1 MANITVS
8 ANVDT
13 MLRSANNSAI
23 RSNIGAIAPDFSGSL
38 TGDLEFENG
47 EVLFHEGFGLEG
59 GDIEFSSSN
68 QTLIL
73 NGNDIN
79 GGGSITASTVVAQ
92 GMLSAQADAEFQD
105 SVEFQAGVDF
115 QDGFEVSGGDIDC
128 SNAGSFDLNEIAV
141 NGSADFQDSVEF
153 SGGDVEF
160 TAGGGQQLVMGGA
173 TISGA
178 TSIEA
183 TSFIQV
189 SPITTSARNAISASN
204 GMIIYNS
211 STNKFQGRAN
221 NAWVDLH

>member
-8 ANVDT
+8 SAVDT

-92 GMLSAQADAEFQD
+92 GMLSAEADAEFQD

-115 QDGFEVSGGDIDC
+115 QDGLEVSGGDFDA
-128 SNAGSFDLNEIAV
+128 SNASSFEVGEFVA
-141 NGSADFQDSVEF
+141 NGSAEFQDSVEF
-153 SGGDVEF
+153 SSGDVEF
-160 TAGGGQQLVMGGA
+160 TAGGSQSLLMGGG
-173 TISGA
+173 TIGGA
-178 TSIEA
+178 VSIEA
-183 TSFIQV
+183 TSFMKV
-189 SPITTSARNAISASN
+189 SPITTTARNALSASN

-221 NAWVDLH
+221 GAWVDLH